1 MGCAPST
8 PAATGATNGA
18 TNLNQAIPDQFET
31 FGACALRFYY
41 GRDGMACN

>member
-8 PAATGATNGA
+8 PAATGA

-31 FGACALRFYY
+31 FGACTLRAVVVVMAWLATK
-41 GRDGMACN
+41 RD